1 MSLPLDCVV
10 LAAGASTRFGQCKL
24 LAEFNGQP
32 LINRVI
38 ECAQAI
44 NPNRLL
50 IVSGAY
56 HPQLLITQQAFWPE
70 IELCYCPD
78 WQLGMGQSL
87 AFIISKLTNDNPV
100 LVLLAD
106 QALLTA
112 ADLTRLIQAW
122 QKTPEQIAC
131 AKFADS
137 FGVPAIFP
145 ESFKNVLMQ
154 CAGDQ
159 GAKLVI
165 KKYLNQVTFIN
176 LPNAEFDVDTRADLI
191 RAHQLTCGAVL

>member
-1 MSLPLDCVV
+1 MDCVV
-10 LAAGASTRFGQCKL
+10 LAAGAAKRFGQCKL
-24 LAEFNGQP
+24 LAEFNSQP

-38 ECAQAI
+38 KCAQAI

-56 HPQLLITQQAFWPE
+56 HPQLLAAQQAFWPE
-70 IELCYCPD
+70 VKLSYCSD
-78 WQLGMGQSL
+78 WQLGMGHSL
-87 AFIISKLTNDNPV
+87 AFGIAKLKSNHPV

-106 QALLTA
+106 QVLLTP
-112 ADLTRLIQAW
+112 ADLNQLMQAW
-122 QKTPEQIAC
+122 QKAPQQIAC
-131 AKFADS
+131 ARFTDS

-145 ESFKNVLMQ
+145 AQFKYELMQ
-154 CAGDQ
+154 CTGDQ
-159 GAKLVI
+159 GAKPVI
-165 KKYLNQVTFIN
+165 KKHLNQVIFVD